1 MCHASVCISSE
12 FWTTI
17 GLPGGCTGLEG
28 SSATGGGEWGRR
40 EGGM

>member
-17 GLPGGCTGLEG
+17 GLLGGCTGLEG
-28 SSATGGGEWGRR
+28 SSATGGGGGGR